1 MIHSIWHAVGVF
13 WDHLADLGW
22 GALGLGVVCHV
33 LRLLCVSTAWRNIIQ
48 AAYPKVP
55 VPRKAI
61 MGAVFAGVGVSAI
74 IPARGGDAARVF
86 LAKRV
91 VPHSTY
97 VTITSTVVLLS
108 LFDFVVAGSLVLWA
122 AASGSLPGGGVLGP
136 SFDFGWV
143 IHNPITFLKVVA
155 LVLIILLVIV
165 LWFAEQIGDFR
176 RRIAQGFSI
185 LRDKQ
190 AYLRGVAAWQ
200 TADWLLRFA
209 AIFFF
214 LHAFGLPATLHN
226 AVLVQVS
233 AALASLLPISPSG
246 IGTEQAFLVYLFRGH
261 VPGAAL
267 VAFSVGMRLTLIA
280 VNTALGFATLLVTLR
295 TVRWREAHGAHSR
308 N

>member
-1 MIHSIWHAVGVF
+1 
-13 WDHLADLGW
+13 
-22 GALGLGVVCHV
+22 
-33 LRLLCVSTAWRNIIQ
+33 
-48 AAYPKVP
+48 VP

-74 IPARGGDAARVF
+74 IPARSGDAVRVF

-91 VPHSTY
+91 VPNSTY
-97 VTITSTVVLLS
+97 VTITATVLLLT

-143 IHNPITFLKVVA
+143 IHNPVTFLKVVGV
-155 LVLIILLVIV
+155 VLIVLLVIV

-176 RRIAQGFSI
+176 RRLAQGFTI
-185 LRDKQ
+185 LKDRQ
-190 AYLRGVAAWQ
+190 AYLRRVAAWQ
-200 TADWLLRFA
+200 TADWLLRFT

-280 VNTALGFATLLVTLR
+280 VNAALGFGTLLVTLR
-295 TVRWREAHGAHSR
+295 TVRWSEHTRSAQ
-308 N
+308 

>member
-1 MIHSIWHAVGVF
+1 M
-13 WDHLADLGW
+13 
-22 GALGLGVVCHV
+22 
-33 LRLLCVSTAWRNIIQ
+33 AWRNIIQ
-48 AAYPKVP
+48 AAYPTVP
-55 VPRKAI
+55 VPRRSI
-61 MGAVFAGVGVSAI
+61 MGAVFAGVGVGAI
-74 IPARGGDAARVF
+74 VPARGGDAVRVF

-91 VPHSTY
+91 VPDSTY

-122 AASGSLPGGGVLGP
+122 AASGSLPGGDVLGP

-143 IHNPITFLKVVA
+143 IRNPFTFLKVVG
-155 LVLIILLVIV
+155 LVLLVLLVIV

-200 TADWLLRFA
+200 VTDWLLRFI
-209 AIFFF
+209 AILFF
-214 LHAFGLPATLHN
+214 LHAFGLPGTLHN

-246 IGTEQAFLVYLFRGH
+246 IGTEQAFLIYLFAGH
-261 VPGAAL
+261 VGGAAL
-267 VAFSVGMRLTLIA
+267 VAFSVGMRITLIV
-280 VNTALGFATLLVTLR
+280 VNAALGFATLLVTLR
-295 TVRWREAHGAHSR
+295 TVHWREAHGAR
-308 N
+308 